1 MTTRTPALPT
11 RHRGTVVAL
20 ALFATA
26 SAALAMTPP
35 LVAGALRFPEA
46 RTPVWLACALTATL
60 LVVLARRLRP
70 PRAIVLGLGW
80 LLMVLATVQAFVVVD
95 LLALIAMFAAAP
107 ILASLAGQ
115 LTGRS
120 RKALV
125 VVHVI
130 AAACWT
136 GVALMMS
143 AVGISALTSDDIT
156 YVAVAYQ
163 VMEIF
168 DVNLLAWLNFAATLS
183 GVAVG
188 MCTQWGVVRYWW
200 VATKLAISLVILF
213 SAFTWIHRPLEA
225 AAAEAKHLAAAGG
238 SPADLS
244 TSPVLI
250 AAGFGFAF
258 SQLLIAM
265 LLSLYKPG
273 GRTPL
278 GRRAIE
284 RTRRARAAEEAG
296 AADEAAEIEVVAE
309 TADVAD
315 GVREL
320 TLRPVDGTELPA
332 WEPGAHVDLVLPSGL
347 VRQYSLCGDP
357 ADRSSYRVAVLRE
370 EAGRGASAEIH
381 RLEAP
386 ARIGVRGPRNHFPIV
401 AAPQHLFIAGGI
413 GIAPFVPMVR
423 ALAAREE
430 DWRLVYRG
438 ASLASMA
445 YARELAADFPG
456 QVVLSPADASP
467 RPDLGALVAGTA
479 PGAAVYCCGPDSLID
494 ATEKAVAEA
503 PGRTFR
509 IERFTATDRSD
520 LVSRPFEV
528 ELVRTGQVVEVAED
542 QTMLAAIQ
550 EVEPALDMSCQDGVC
565 GSCVLKVLDGTPEHR
580 DDVLQPGERGR
591 TDVIYPCVSRAVG
604 DRLVVDL

>member
-1 MTTRTPALPT
+1 MTTTRPVRPT
-11 RHRGTVVAL
+11 GRRGTLVTL
-20 ALFATA
+20 TLFAVA
-26 SAALAMTPP
+26 SAVLAMTPP

-60 LVVLARRLRP
+60 TIVLARRPRP

-80 LLMVLATVQAFVVVD
+80 LLLVLATVQAFVVVD

-107 ILASLAGQ
+107 VLASLAGK

-125 VVHVI
+125 VFHVV

-143 AVGISALTSDDIT
+143 AVGISALTSDDIS

-213 SAFTWIHRPLEA
+213 SAFTWIHGPLEA
-225 AAAEAKHLAAAGG
+225 AAAEAEHLVATGG
-238 SPADLS
+238 SPADLT

-258 SQLLIAM
+258 SQLLVAM

-278 GRRAIE
+278 GRRAVE
-284 RTRRARAAEEAG
+284 RTRRARVTEES
-296 AADEAAEIEVVAE
+296 AEIEVVAE
-309 TADVAD
+309 MADVAD

-320 TLRPVDGTELPA
+320 TLRPADGSELPA

-370 EAGRGASAEIH
+370 EAGRGGSREIH
-381 RLEAP
+381 RLEP
-386 ARIGVRGPRNHFPIV
+386 GARIGVRGPRNHFPLV
-401 AAPQHLFIAGGI
+401 TAPQHLFIAGGI

-438 ASLASMA
+438 ASLPSMA
-445 YARELAADFPG
+445 YARELVADFPG
-456 QVVLSPADASP
+456 QVVLAPADSSP
-467 RPDLGALVAGTA
+467 RPDLGALVAGTSL
-479 PGAAVYCCGPDSLID
+479 GAAVYCCGPDSLID
-494 ATEKAVAEA
+494 ATEKAVAAA

-520 LVSRPFEV
+520 LASRPFEV
-528 ELVRTGQVVEVAED
+528 ELFRSGQIVEVAEN

-591 TDVIYPCVSRAVG
+591 TDVIYPCVSRVVG

>member
-1 MTTRTPALPT
+1 MTPT
-11 RHRGTVVAL
+11 RPVPPTARLGTLVTLTLFAL
-20 ALFATA
+20 A
-26 SAALAMTPP
+26 SALLAMTPP
-35 LVAGALRFPEA
+35 LVAGALRFPDA
-46 RTPVWLACALTATL
+46 RTPVWLACALTATAA
-60 LVVLARRLRP
+60 VVLARMPRP
-70 PRAIVLGLGW
+70 RRAILLGLGW
-80 LLMVLATVQAFVVVD
+80 VLFVMATVQAFVVVD

-125 VVHVI
+125 VFHVV

-143 AVGISALTSDDIT
+143 AVGFSALTSDDIT

-213 SAFTWIHRPLEA
+213 SAFTWIHGPLEA
-225 AAAEAKHLAAAGG
+225 AAAEAEHLAATGG
-238 SPADLS
+238 SPADLT

-258 SQLLIAM
+258 GQLLVAM

-284 RTRRARAAEEAG
+284 RARRARAEAAG
-296 AADEAAEIEVVAE
+296 AETAVVAE
-309 TADVAD
+309 ASDVAA

-320 TLRPVDGTELPA
+320 TLRPVDGAELPA

-370 EAGRGASAEIH
+370 EAGRGGSVEVH
-381 RLEAP
+381 RLDP
-386 ARIGVRGPRNHFPIV
+386 GARIGLRGPRNNFPLV
-401 AAPQHLFIAGGI
+401 TAPQHLFVAGGI

-423 ALAAREE
+423 ALAARRE

-438 ASLASMA
+438 ASLESMA

-456 QVVLSPADASP
+456 HVLLVPTDASP
-467 RPDLGALVAGTA
+467 RPDLGTIVAETA

-494 ATEKAVAEA
+494 ATERAVAAA
-503 PGRTFR
+503 PGRAFR
-509 IERFTATDRSD
+509 IERFTATDRGD
-520 LVSRPFEV
+520 LDSRPFEV
-528 ELVRTGQVVEVAED
+528 ELSRTGQVVAVAEN

-580 DDVLQPGERGR
+580 DDVLQPGERAR
-591 TDVIYPCVSRAVG
+591 TDVIYPCVSRVVG